1 MQEDKGSRDTVN
13 VNISLTDSSSMLTLA
28 ASPSKDPTNKPQSFQ
43 PPALKTSNL
52 LHLHILSGAD
62 MMMVVL
68 LMKMTRVRKDRM
80 LMMGLAAKALPCVL
94 PPLEQ
99 LQLRPPPARA
109 HKSFNGCAA
118 QLPLITASA
127 ATLLNMSSHIAKT
140 KPCHT

>member
-1 MQEDKGSRDTVN
+1 MAE
-13 VNISLTDSSSMLTLA
+13 
-28 ASPSKDPTNKPQSFQ
+28 
-43 PPALKTSNL
+43 
-52 LHLHILSGAD
+52 
-62 MMMVVL
+62 MMMV
-68 LMKMTRVRKDRM
+68 KRMTRARKDRM

-127 ATLLNMSSHIAKT
+127 ATLQENELKIIIRELTQNLRSKIDPQLRIVKLQ
-140 KPCHT
+140 

>member
-1 MQEDKGSRDTVN
+1 MAE
-13 VNISLTDSSSMLTLA
+13 
-28 ASPSKDPTNKPQSFQ
+28 
-43 PPALKTSNL
+43 
-52 LHLHILSGAD
+52 
-62 MMMVVL
+62 MMMV
-68 LMKMTRVRKDRM
+68 KRMTRARKDRM

-127 ATLLNMSSHIAKT
+127 ATLQENELKIIIRD
-140 KPCHT
+140 HTYNQRS